1 MGLRNLKV
9 VRNQLKERV
18 IDDTNYVLRIIS
30 DSPNSENKIEFIC
43 LSAIN
48 GYNISDQLNIFY
60 DTALNAYHLKTEG
73 PLLIDSEYQIK
84 LINEKSKNIGFA
96 TANMNKKYKDF
107 LSSKEYNMLYGSNV
121 KISESFDKIKELLKT
136 YG

>member
-1 MGLRNLKV
+1 MDLIINNIGYSV
-9 VRNQLKERV
+9 
-18 IDDTNYVLRIIS
+18 DDTNYVLRIIS

-73 PLLIDSEYQIK
+73 PLLIDSEVKIK
-84 LINEKSKNIGFA
+84 KS
-96 TANMNKKYKDF
+96 
-107 LSSKEYNMLYGSNV
+107 GSNV
-121 KISESFDKIKELLKT
+121 NIDGYSPVVINETPITSFYNIC
-136 YG
+136 